1 MGDVWRGYD
10 AVLDRPVAVKLIRQA
25 SVTSP
30 QLAEE
35 FAKRFQRE
43 ARITAR
49 IQHPGVPQVY
59 DAVLDASYERLFLVM
74 ELVDGVP
81 LSAYI
86 HPDHPLPV
94 SWAAAVAA
102 QVATVLSH
110 AHDVPVIHRDLK
122 PSNIL
127 VARDGTVK
135 VLDFGIAAILR
146 TDVTKLTAPAVPSAP
161 TSTCR
166 RSRSEADGSVRRPTC
181 TRWAAYCTNCSAGA
195 ACSSADSE
203 YLLMYQHVNAAP
215 TPLRCCG
222 RTSPAALEDLG
233 PAPAAQGARGAARRH
248 ARGVRATAALPAV
261 TRRGGRRRGRRARR
275 GPRSDGRLP
284 SPVRASCPRRQG
296 WPTLPPIRRR
306 QPPPVPA
313 VAVPEQLRE
322 DIAEAYA
329 HSDALLDEERF
340 AQAAEV
346 LGEIIEPAAHALG
359 AENKKVLE
367 LRTPRA
373 AIQPTSAG
381 DYRAALPEFE
391 ALADAYA
398 RTGGHSGT
406 QARAC
411 RAQAARCRAE
421 LGQVTDALVALR
433 AVLDV
438 VRTVDG
444 DVSEEAVELRRDI
457 GMLLL
462 AQGDA
467 PRRSRSSNP
476 PRRPVPGLRSHGR
489 PVGGDRRGTGPDPP
503 RSRRFG
509 CLTRVLQKQ
518 HRPKPCCSHR
528 VRIRAALV
536 TTTTLG
542 RASRMS
548 DGLHAHEP
556 CGQLSLTP
564 YRSHSSASNPTSRC
578 CRFCSSSGAHSWC
591 CNTWLVRA
599 NVETP
604 CLPVKYL
611 DFFSAKS

>member
-1 MGDVWRGYD
+1 MPEQPIAGRYELLEELNSGGMGDVWRGYD
-10 AVLDRPVAVKLIRQA
+10 AVLDRPVAVKVVRRQA
-25 SVTSP
+25 VAGSP

-35 FAKRFQRE
+35 FAKRFKRE

-49 IQHPGVPQVY
+49 IQHPGVPQVF
-59 DAVLDASYERLFLVM
+59 DAVLDDAYERLFLVM

-94 SWAAAVAA
+94 SWAVAVAA

-127 VARDGTVK
+127 VAQDGTVK

-146 TDVTKLTAPAVPSAP
+146 TDVTKLTATGSPIGTYQYMAP
-161 TSTCR
+161 EQVRGGRTSPQTDLY
-166 RSRSEADGSVRRPTC
+166 ALGSVLHELLSGRRVFT
-181 TRWAAYCTNCSAGA
+181 
-195 ACSSADSE
+195 ADSE
-203 YLLMYQHVNAAP
+203 YLVMYQHVNAAP
-215 TPLRCCG
+215 TPLRLL
-222 RTSPAALEDLG
+222 RPDVPAPLEDLVLHLLLK
-233 PAPAAQGARGAARRH
+233 APEAR
-248 ARGVRATAALPAV
+248 P
-261 TRRGGRRRGRRARR
+261 
-275 GPRSDGRLP
+275 SDVQEVYERLRPFLP
-284 SPVRASCPRRQG
+284 SPGERPAPG
-296 WPTLPPIRRR
+296 EAGPHGAPDPTGVFR
-306 QPPPVPA
+306 QPYAPRARAGRGGAAPTTVDPNAAPPVP

-322 DIAEAYA
+322 EIAEAYA

-346 LGEIIEPAAHALG
+346 LSEIIEPAAHALG

-367 LRTPRA
+367 LRTQRA
-373 AIQPTSAG
+373 AIQLLGG

-421 LGQVTDALVALR
+421 LGQATDALVALR

-467 PRRSRSSNP
+467 PEAQLILAP
-476 PRRPVPGLRSHGR
+476 LHDDLCLVY
-489 PVGGDRRGTGPDPP
+489 GPTDDLSEEVAEALALIELDLDGP
-503 RSRRFG
+503 
-509 CLTRVLQKQ
+509 
-518 HRPKPCCSHR
+518 
-528 VRIRAALV
+528 AA
-536 TTTTLG
+536 
-542 RASRMS
+542 
-548 DGLHAHEP
+548 
-556 CGQLSLTP
+556 
-564 YRSHSSASNPTSRC
+564 
-578 CRFCSSSGAHSWC
+578 
-591 CNTWLVRA
+591 
-599 NVETP
+599 
-604 CLPVKYL
+604 
-611 DFFSAKS
+611 